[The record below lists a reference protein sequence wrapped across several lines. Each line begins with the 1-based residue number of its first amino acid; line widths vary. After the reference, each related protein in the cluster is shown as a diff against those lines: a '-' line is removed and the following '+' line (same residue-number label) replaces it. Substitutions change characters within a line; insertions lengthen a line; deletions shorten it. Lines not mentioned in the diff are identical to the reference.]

1 MGSVRFVHTISESG
15 RLLPSSSR
23 WNSIELDFNC
33 YPQSS
38 NYGCDSLPSRY
49 SRTIDFNLIIRDQR
63 LFRRF
68 ILVLV
73 SLLTACLMI
82 ILLLSILS
90 HRKHIHGT
98 SKDLSSALSQA
109 LIFFDA
115 QKCNLCYICS
125 FIFVFFAICLI
136 RFV

>member
-1 MGSVRFVHTISESG
+1 MTESRENMGSVRFVHTISESG

-115 QKCNLCYICS
+115 QKCNLC
-125 FIFVFFAICLI
+125 
-136 RFV
+136 

>member
-1 MGSVRFVHTISESG
+1 MTESRENMGSVRFVHTISESG

-38 NYGCDSLPSRY
+38 NYGSDSLPSRY

-68 ILVLV
+68 IVVLV

-115 QKCNLCYICS
+115 QKCNL
-125 FIFVFFAICLI
+125 
-136 RFV
+136 